1 MKYIKLFK
9 ENYNENSNKLYIA
22 RIVCSDNY
30 GSGYYR
36 YCGSIKIGEEK
47 LLEQFENNVSN
58 IHFKDFG
65 FIISSSIKPIEESYD
80 IDHVIWLT
88 SYGHIMKYA
97 NGKFETINTH
107 KFDEYYN
114 LLDKYSDYKLEMLP
128 YFIKDSMGEFV
139 IDFFD
144 RLIENAPYKN
154 CWKDIGIYSVINY
167 IKECSVYDAYN
178 KLKGILIKG
187 NHGYKF
193 GKYFDHISDE
203 DKDKA
208 DSMID
213 MGYAD

>member
-1 MKYIKLFK
+1 MKILRFNEAYNPKNEPNLIKKALFVTNLGSGHYQLCGTINSEEIEK
-9 ENYNENSNKLYIA
+9 AKVVENSNFKNFSFVKAESLKEVDPYEDCDN
-22 RIVCSDNY
+22 IVW
-30 GSGYYR
+30 
-36 YCGSIKIGEEK
+36 
-47 LLEQFENNVSN
+47 LNNRGNLMVIESSETYAYVSTN
-58 IHFKDFG
+58 
-65 FIISSSIKPIEESYD
+65 
-80 IDHVIWLT
+80 
-88 SYGHIMKYA
+88 
-97 NGKFETINTH
+97 

-167 IKECSVYDAYN
+167 IKDCTVYGAYN
-178 KLKGILIKG
+178 KLKEILIKG

-208 DSMID
+208 DSMIN
-213 MGYAD
+213 MGFMD